1 MNIVAALAGAGVAA
15 GLWLILDGLRPL
27 STSPKRARRQSKSL
41 ARVSVG
47 QRLPLTLALAVPPAL
62 ITRWPVATLGM
73 GAIGWFAPELFGSKV
88 GQDRATARTE
98 AIAAWT
104 EMLRDTMSG
113 AHGLEQAVMTTAA
126 IAPGPIKTEV
136 TALAV
141 RLERQP
147 LSSALRQFAEELSHP
162 TGDLVV
168 AALTLASQ
176 GSVGDLGE
184 LLGTLAV
191 SAREE
196 AGMRLRVDAARARLR
211 TAVRVIAGCTAST
224 AIGLILLNRRYLD
237 VYGSMTGQVVLA
249 AVATCW
255 GVALTW
261 LAHMSEFVAP
271 ERFLAVR
278 PETAVEQ

>member
-1 MNIVAALAGAGVAA
+1 MSLLAAVAGAGIVG
-15 GLWLILDGLRPL
+15 GLWLMLDGLRRRPVPATVPVRPRKPL
-27 STSPKRARRQSKSL
+27 DRAAMR
-41 ARVSVG
+41 G
-47 QRLPLTLALAVPPAL
+47 RLPLALALAIPTAL
-62 ITRWPVATLGM
+62 VTRWPVAAIGI
-73 GAIGWFAPELFGSKV
+73 GAAGWFAPELFGSKAS
-88 GQDRATARTE
+88 QDRATARTE

-113 AHGLEQAVMTTAA
+113 AHGLEQAVITTASV
-126 IAPGPIKTEV
+126 APAPIKTEV
-136 TALAV
+136 TGLAV

-147 LSSALRQFAEELSHP
+147 LSTALQQFAADLAHP

-211 TAVRVIAGCTAST
+211 TAVRVIAACTAST

-237 VYGSMTGQVVLA
+237 VYGSMTGQLILA

-261 LAHMSEFVAP
+261 LARMSEFVAP
-271 ERFLAVR
+271 ERFLAMR
-278 PETAVEQ
+278 PDAVVDQ